1 MDNQARKWMD
11 KDCLRVILPSAF
23 TKMRCALY
31 VKGNFNCRESLMFL
45 GIDPILS
52 LYAIGA
58 FVIIGV
64 GLAGVILFTKAKL
77 VSQEQCQIK
86 INEDAALTKSV
97 AGGGTLLVALTSSG
111 IPIPSPCGG
120 KATCKQCRV
129 QVLDGATEALETD
142 KATFNKKQL
151 KEGWRLSC
159 QAKVKGDLH
168 IHVDP
173 HSLGV
178 KEWAGTVISNQNV
191 ATFIK
196 ELIVEIPKGEEIPY
210 KSGGYLQFHV
220 PPFKTNTEEW
230 KQTMEPKYF
239 PDWEKFKMFNRTIDF
254 SGLPTGTDEIIRA
267 YSMASYPAEA
277 NILRF
282 NIRIATAPF
291 VGGKLSDDIPWG
303 ICSSYTFGLK
313 PGDKIRLSGPYGES
327 FMINDNREL
336 VFLIG
341 GAGSSFGRSHI
352 LHLFNTE
359 KTKRKVSMWYGAR
372 SIRENIYQ
380 EEYEQLAK
388 DYPNFKYNLVLSEP
402 LPEDVEAG
410 WPSKDPLKT
419 NFLFR
424 AFEMGQ
430 LKAME
435 SPEEC
440 LFYVCGPPMHN
451 KSVLKLLDDY
461 GVPRE
466 SIILDDFGN

>member
-1 MDNQARKWMD
+1 MS
-11 KDCLRVILPSAF
+11 LSTSF
-23 TKMRCALY
+23 TMLFA
-31 VKGNFNCRESLMFL
+31 SQFL
-45 GIDPILS
+45 GIDFILS
-52 LYAIGA
+52 IYAIMA
-58 FVIIGV
+58 FVVIGV
-64 GLAGVILFTKAKL
+64 GLTAMILFTKAKL
-77 VSQEQCQIK
+77 VSQELCKIQI
-86 INEDAALTKSV
+86 NDDPLLTKTV
-97 AGGGTLLVALTSSG
+97 NGGGTLLVSLTSNG
-111 IPIPSPCGG
+111 IPVPCPCGG

-129 QVLDGATEALETD
+129 QIIEGASEALETD
-142 KATFNKKQL
+142 KATFTKRQL

-159 QAKVKGDLH
+159 QAKVKGNLH

-178 KEWAGTVISNQNV
+178 KEWVGTVASNDNV

-196 ELIVEIPKGEEIPY
+196 ELIVELPEGQEIPY
-210 KSGGYLQFHV
+210 RSGGYLQFHV

-239 PDWEKFKMFNRTIDF
+239 PDWEKFNMFGRPIDF
-254 SGLPTGTDEIIRA
+254 TGLPTGTDEIIRA
-267 YSMASYPAEA
+267 YSMASYPAEG

-291 VGGKLSDDIPWG
+291 IQGKLSEEIPWG
-303 ICSSYTFGLK
+303 ICSSYTFALK
-313 PGDKIRLSGPYGES
+313 PGDKVLLSGPYGES

-380 EEYEQLAK
+380 EEYENLAK
-388 DYPNFKYNLVLSEP
+388 AFPNFKYYLVLSEP
-402 LPEDVEAG
+402 LPEDIEAG
-410 WPSKDPLKT
+410 WPAKDPLKT
-419 NFLFR
+419 NYLFR
-424 AFEMGQ
+424 AFEQGQ
-430 LKAME
+430 LKNME

-440 LFYVCGPPMHN
+440 LFYVCGPPLHN

-466 SIILDDFGN
+466 SIVLDDFGN

>member
-1 MDNQARKWMD
+1 MID
-11 KDCLRVILPSAF
+11 AF
-23 TKMRCALY
+23 ISNDSERIM
-31 VKGNFNCRESLMFL
+31 NFELLADQFF
-45 GIDPILS
+45 GIDFALT
-52 LYAIGA
+52 LYAISA
-58 FVIIGV
+58 FVAIGV
-64 GLAGVILFTKAKL
+64 GLAVMILFIKAKFVNQDL
-77 VSQEQCQIK
+77 CK
-86 INEDAALTKSV
+86 ITINDDPDLTKTV
-97 AGGGTLLVALTSSG
+97 QGGSTLLVTLSSNG
-111 IPIPSPCGG
+111 IPVPSPCGG
-120 KATCKQCRV
+120 KATCKQCKV
-129 QVLDGATEALETD
+129 QILEGGSEPLETD
-142 KATFNKKQL
+142 KATFSKKQL

-178 KEWAGTVISNQNV
+178 KEWLATVVSNDNV

-196 ELIVEIPKGEEIPY
+196 ELIVEIPEGEEVPY
-210 KSGGYLQFHV
+210 RAGGYLQFHV

-239 PDWEKFKMFNRTIDF
+239 VDWEKYQMFGREIDF
-254 SGLPTGTDEIIRA
+254 MGLPTGADETIRA
-267 YSMASYPAEA
+267 YSMASYPAEGRT
-277 NILRF
+277 LKF
-282 NIRIATAPF
+282 NIRIATPPF
-291 VGGKLSDDIPWG
+291 VSGKFSETIPWG

-336 VFLIG
+336 IFLIG

-352 LHLFNTE
+352 LHLFHTE

-372 SIRENIYQ
+372 SMKENIYQ
-380 EEYEQLAK
+380 DDYENLAK
-388 DYPNFKYNLVLSEP
+388 EFPNFKYYLVLSEP
-402 LPEDVEAG
+402 LPEDIEAG
-410 WPSKDPLKT
+410 WPQKDPLKT

-424 AFEMGQ
+424 AFEQGQ
-430 LKAME
+430 LRVMDA
-435 SPEEC
+435 PEEC